1 MRKVKRSR
9 GRDTGLQA
17 AKSEAT
23 RRAAI
28 EGAIDCFVTIGYSRS
43 STIEIAKRARVSRGA
58 MIHHFPTKRKLLEA
72 TVEYIISERIRR
84 FAAGL
89 RKAALTEQDRR
100 EQRGIDVYWQ
110 HLHSRLFTAFHELV
124 IASRTDAELERVM
137 RAATVRFDREW
148 YATIQ
153 EVFPEWS
160 DKGPLLDL
168 AMDLSQFLLEGM
180 ALNKFSHDAKQRRQR
195 ILEYLKLRLRDILV
209 GGSADPPRP
218 DAAVSEFL
226 RNAPPRGGNRP

>member
-1 MRKVKRSR
+1 
-9 GRDTGLQA
+9 LQA

-28 EGAIDCFVTIGYSRS
+28 EGAIDCFVTIGYARS

-84 FAAGL
+84 FVAAQ
-89 RKAALTEQDRR
+89 RKAALTEEDRR
-100 EQRGIDVYWQ
+100 AQRGIDVYWK

-124 IASRTDAELERVM
+124 IASRTDVELERVM

-148 YATIQ
+148 YLTIQ
-153 EVFPEWS
+153 EIFPEWK

-180 ALNKFSHDAKQRRQR
+180 ALNKFSHDAKRRRQR
-195 ILEYLKLRLRDILV
+195 ILEYLKSRLRDILLA
-209 GGSADPPRP
+209 GSSDRPGP
-218 DAAVSEFL
+218 DAAVNEFL
-226 RNAPPRGGNRP
+226 RNSPPGGRAGRP